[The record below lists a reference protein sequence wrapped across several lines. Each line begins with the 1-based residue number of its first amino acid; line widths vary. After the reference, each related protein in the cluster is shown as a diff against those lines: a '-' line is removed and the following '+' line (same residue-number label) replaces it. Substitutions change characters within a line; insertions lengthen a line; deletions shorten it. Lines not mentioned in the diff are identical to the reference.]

1 MNCPGCGA
9 AMQLAGNRRH
19 FRCDHCGNYH
29 FPEETG
35 DGVAPLGEVA
45 GIDCPVCRLPLQ
57 AALIDGESVH
67 YCGHCRGF
75 LTATAAFGRIVTE
88 RRKRHGPHERV
99 TEPFDP
105 ADLRRRLA
113 CPDCRG
119 RMEAHPYFGGGNAVV
134 DTCDRCNLIWLDAG
148 ELAVIERYVPC
159 THHIEPALNLARD
172 GGPAPDLLRRD
183 AGRLDD
189 GIDGIA
195 SLLEEL
201 L

>member
-29 FPEETG
+29 FPDETG
-35 DGVAPLGEVA
+35 DGVAPLGEPA
-45 GIDCPVCRLPLQ
+45 GVDCPVCRLPLQ

-105 ADLRRRLA
+105 ADLRRGLS
-113 CPDCRG
+113 CPGCHK

-148 ELAVIERYVPC
+148 ELAVIESYVPC
-159 THHIEPALNLARD
+159 AHHIEPALNLARD

>member
-19 FRCDHCGNYH
+19 FRCDHCGNFH
-29 FPEETG
+29 FPDETG
-35 DGVAPLGEVA
+35 DGVAVLGEPA
-45 GIDCPVCRLPLQ
+45 GADCPVCHEPLR
-57 AALIDGESVH
+57 AAAIDGEAVN
-67 YCGHCRGF
+67 YCDRCRGF

-99 TEPFDP
+99 TDPFDP
-105 ADLRRRLA
+105 ADLRRGLK
-113 CPDCRG
+113 CPGCQG

-148 ELAVIERYVPC
+148 ELAVIERYIPHQ
-159 THHIEPALNLARD
+159 HHIEAPLDIARDVGPALPHRGATLLD
-172 GGPAPDLLRRD
+172 LGGEGL
-183 AGRLDD
+183 G
-189 GIDGIA
+189 
-195 SLLEEL
+195 SLLEDL